1 MNKNAG
7 QSLTAGLL
15 VRYALPAF
23 VVAMPTI
30 PVYVY
35 LPTLYGVE
43 LGIGLAVTGLV
54 LLAARLF
61 DTATDPVIGALSD
74 RFAFWGC
81 RRKPWIASGGVIA
94 AVGLIRLLDPP
105 TDAGGAHLLVWSVVL
120 YGGWTMISVPYNA
133 WGAELS
139 PDYDQRTR
147 ITSWREGFALS
158 GIVLAGVVNAVAAT
172 AGWNEREAVA
182 AIGWTAVLA
191 GAVVIPMLLLTV
203 PDRMS
208 RATPTPMPMPMRDWR
223 KGLASLAGNK
233 PFLRLIAAWFLNG
246 LANGI
251 PAALFFLYL
260 EHGLGAS
267 AVERPWFVL
276 TYFVCAIAAIPF
288 WGALSRHSGKHVVW
302 CWAMVAACAAFA
314 TVPFIPQGGLVAFG
328 IVCVVTGAALGADLA
343 LPPAIQADVIDYDEL
358 RTGRARAGLHF
369 ALWGMS
375 TKLAL
380 AAAVGLALP
389 LLEAAGF
396 RPNVAAD
403 DGKWALVVI
412 YAVLPVVIKM
422 SAIAIVRDFPITAS
436 RHAII
441 HRRLGKRIDR
451 TCVPGKSCNA
461 G

>member
-1 MNKNAG
+1 MTGGPGAR
-7 QSLTAGLL
+7 LPAGLL
-15 VRYALPAF
+15 LRYALPAF

-43 LGIGLAVTGLV
+43 LGLGLAVTGLV

-61 DTATDPVIGALSD
+61 DTVTDPVIGALSD
-74 RFAFWGC
+74 RFAFRGS
-81 RRKPWIASGGVIA
+81 RRKPWIAAGGVVA
-94 AVGLIRLLDPP
+94 GLGLVRLLDPP
-105 TDAGGAHLLVWSVVL
+105 GDAGALYLLLWSVVL
-120 YGGWTMISVPYNA
+120 YGGWTMVAVPYNA

-147 ITSWREGFALS
+147 ITSWREAFALS
-158 GIVLAGVVNAVAAT
+158 GIVCAGSVNAVAAT
-172 AGWNEREAVA
+172 VGWNEREAIAAVA
-182 AIGWTAVLA
+182 WAAVVA
-191 GAVVIPMLLLTV
+191 GALVVPLLLLTV
-203 PDRMS
+203 PDRP
-208 RATPTPMPMPMRDWR
+208 RCAAQPPLPAREWR
-223 KGLASLAGNK
+223 KGLASLAGNR
-233 PFLRLIAAWFLNG
+233 PFVRLIAAWFLNG

-276 TYFVCAIAAIPF
+276 TYFACAIAAIPV
-288 WGALSRHSGKHVVW
+288 WQSLSGRFGKHVVW
-302 CWAMVAACAAFA
+302 CCAMAAACAAFV

-328 IVCVVTGAALGADLA
+328 VVCVVTGAALGADLA

-358 RTGRARAGLHF
+358 RTGRARAGLQF

-389 LLEAAGF
+389 LVEATGF
-396 RPNVAAD
+396 RPEASATG
-403 DGKWALVVI
+403 GKWALVVI

-422 SAIAIVRDFPITAS
+422 TAIAVVRGFPITAA

-441 HRRLGKRIDR
+441 RRRLGNR
-451 TCVPGKSCNA
+451 TVRRYVRREET
-461 G
+461 